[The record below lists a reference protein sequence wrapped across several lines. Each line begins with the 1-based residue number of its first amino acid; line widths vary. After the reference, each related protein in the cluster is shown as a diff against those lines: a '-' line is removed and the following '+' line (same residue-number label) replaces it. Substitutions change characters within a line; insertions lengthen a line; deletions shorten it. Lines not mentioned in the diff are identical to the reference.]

1 MSMDR
6 TPLHSLPPP
15 TGNGIEI
22 NRPDEPARL
31 EALDALRGF
40 ALFGIF
46 IVHMP
51 ELFELYW
58 AHPAEE
64 PLQRLVHDT
73 VWLVLAGKAFALL
86 ALCFGVSFFIIMD
99 RAARKGVDFT
109 WRFVWRLGLLA
120 LLGLAHGLWYRGD
133 ILEVLAITG
142 LFLLPFHRV
151 ASNRVLLAVAIF
163 FLMQP
168 LMIIR
173 IIAGL
178 LGTHWANQPLGFWSA
193 TIPEVYLHGTLSETL
208 YMNIVDGHCFK
219 WLFMYE
225 SGRLSQIIGLS
236 LIGMLLGRAGFFE
249 RPNAFAGMRAKGL
262 VIALAC
268 ALLLYFAKEPLS
280 QLVPA
285 SGAMFMPRAM
295 AASLLGSLFDLSI
308 MAVLMLG
315 FLQLYHGGGKKV
327 LGVLT
332 PAGRMTLTLYVAQ
345 SLVFVPVFYGYGLGL
360 HASMTQV
367 QALSLGLVAFAIQV
381 LFAHLWFRGFHY
393 GPLEWLWRAGT
404 YLTLDVPFLRKRGPP
419 GSSAAA

>member
-1 MSMDR
+1 M
-6 TPLHSLPPP
+6 
-15 TGNGIEI
+15 TGV
-22 NRPDEPARL
+22 DQPARL

-58 AHPAEE
+58 AHPTDE
-64 PLQRLVHDT
+64 PLQRLVHDA
-73 VWLVLAGKAFALL
+73 VWLVFAGKAFALL

-99 RAARKGVDFT
+99 KAARKGIDFT
-109 WRFVWRLGLLA
+109 WRFAWRLGLLA

-151 ASNRVLLAVAIF
+151 ASNRVLLAVAIL

-168 LMIIR
+168 LMIAR

-178 LGTHWANQPLGFWSA
+178 LGAHWANQPLAFWSA
-193 TIPEVYLHGTLSETL
+193 SIPEVYLHGTFAETL
-208 YMNIVDGHCFK
+208 YMNIVDGHRFK
-219 WLFMYE
+219 WLFMHE

-236 LIGMLLGRAGFFE
+236 LIGLLLGRAGFFE
-249 RPNAFAGMRAKGL
+249 RPDAFAGARAKGL
-262 VIALAC
+262 IIALAC
-268 ALLLYFAKEPLS
+268 ALLLYFANGPLS

-285 SGAMFMPRAM
+285 SDAMFMPRSM
-295 AASLLGSLFDLSI
+295 AASLLGSLLDLSI

-315 FLQLYHGGGKKV
+315 FLQLYHGGAQKM

-332 PAGRMTLTLYVAQ
+332 PAGRMTLTLYVTQ
-345 SLVFVPVFYGYGLGL
+345 SLIFVPVFYGYGLGL

-367 QALSLGLVAFAIQV
+367 QALSLGLVAFALQLV
-381 LFAHLWFRGFHY
+381 FAHLWFRRFHY

-404 YLTLDVPFLRKRGPP
+404 YLTLDVPFLKQRALP
-419 GSSAAA
+419 GSTTVA